1 MISRDE
7 RIIRENG
14 GAKLLDDPM
23 YAQYAKLVSGR
34 LVITEAQR
42 LDYAN
47 MYTRRAAAAKY
58 HMIAMI
64 LIRVA
69 GNFLENWTA
78 TGHKL
83 NQQAYNVASHL
94 YNRAAFAM
102 RQAPMAE
109 LFANCPKY
117 SQGTRSHGLQ
127 QNSPLLRERTWIL
140 SRDC

>member
-1 MISRDE
+1 MTMPPAMQHMSRDE

-14 GAKLLDDPM
+14 GAELLDDPM
-23 YAQYAKLVSGR
+23 YAQYAKLVSGK
-34 LVITEAQR
+34 LVITEAGR

-47 MYTRRAAAAKY
+47 QFTRRAAAAKY

-64 LIRVA
+64 MIRVA

-83 NQQAYNVASHL
+83 NQNAYNVASHL

-102 RQAPMAE
+102 RQTWLAA
-109 LFANCPKY
+109 LY
-117 SQGTRSHGLQ
+117 TR
-127 QNSPLLRERTWIL
+127 N
-140 SRDC
+140 

>member
-1 MISRDE
+1 MTVPPAMQHVSRDE

-14 GAKLLDDPM
+14 GAELLDDPM
-23 YAQYAKLVSGR
+23 YAQYVRLVSGK
-34 LVITEAQR
+34 LVITEAGR

-47 MYTRRAAAAKY
+47 KYTRRAAAAKY

-83 NQQAYNVASHL
+83 NQNAYNVASHL

-102 RQAPMAE
+102 RQTWLAE
-109 LFANCPKY
+109 LY
-117 SQGTRSHGLQ
+117 SNH
-127 QNSPLLRERTWIL
+127 
-140 SRDC
+140 

>member
-1 MISRDE
+1 MRTRNTTIKMTVPAAMQHVSRDE

-14 GAKLLDDPM
+14 GAELLDDPM
-23 YAQYAKLVSGR
+23 YAQYAKLVSGK
-34 LVITEAQR
+34 LVITEAGR

-47 MYTRRAAAAKY
+47 QYTRRAAAAKY

-69 GNFLENWTA
+69 GNFLEKWTE

-83 NQQAYNVASHL
+83 NQNAYNVASHL

-102 RQAPMAE
+102 RQTWLAA
-109 LFANCPKY
+109 LY
-117 SQGTRSHGLQ
+117 SK
-127 QNSPLLRERTWIL
+127 N
-140 SRDC
+140 